1 MMYLKYDFDQRLLG
15 KPPDVF
21 WLVTSLHNRINN
33 KKVLPRG
40 GGNELHP
47 PLSFKGNMSST
58 FRTFKSFSRKKYIKN
73 YELKSKINV
82 LFIPSIQSV
91 SSDQR
96 RRPLLCLTALHHPG
110 VCVCVCYNNDSIF
123 LSQSAGPVTM
133 HQANWRPVKVRS
145 SSHNKGYRRQTRHQS
160 SLNPGIKTSRCF
172 CELIKI
178 ILRSSE
184 ASLKNPKPGGSDP
197 LRQEAQAEP
206 PIYWMIWI
214 LLDLKDLKFTI
225 VLLNILV
232 FL

>member
-110 VCVCVCYNNDSIF
+110 VCVCVC
-123 LSQSAGPVTM
+123 
-133 HQANWRPVKVRS
+133 
-145 SSHNKGYRRQTRHQS
+145 
-160 SLNPGIKTSRCF
+160 
-172 CELIKI
+172 E
-178 ILRSSE
+178 
-184 ASLKNPKPGGSDP
+184 
-197 LRQEAQAEP
+197 
-206 PIYWMIWI
+206 
-214 LLDLKDLKFTI
+214 I
-225 VLLNILV
+225 VLRGFMCVCVSVCVCAYVCVCVCVCVSLWSPTAIQTV
-232 FL
+232 VMTTITKTFKMHI